1 VFHAVSQFE
10 EIDISK
16 ALTMPGRLAYPKVA
30 KPSKL
35 DEFLHRRVQLKMV
48 EERQLA
54 IAASVSTVWEHAL
67 IIF

>member
-1 VFHAVSQFE
+1 VFRPINEFD

-35 DEFLHRRVQLKMV
+35 DEFLNRRVQLKAV
-48 EERQLA
+48 EERALA
-54 IAASVSTVWEHAL
+54 MNAEVRYSLDANL
-67 IIF
+67 N